1 MMSGNEVR
9 LIMRFER
16 MTSNFRIV
24 IRIIMDVTV
33 IVGNRASMLFIIKE
47 NRVSKHLSRKAREFL
62 LSCFLFFII
71 INL

>member
-16 MTSNFRIV
+16 MTWNFRV
-24 IRIIMDVTV
+24 VTRIIINVTV
-33 IVGNRASMLFIIKE
+33 IVESRASMLLIIKE
-47 NRVSKHLSRKAREFL
+47 NRVSKHLSRKARESL
-62 LSCFLFFII
+62 LSCFLFFTI